1 MNQSQRF
8 GKWRKKLPKNTAK
21 LADIVV
27 EQIVPLFESRG
38 IIRHADYAGGRARSM
53 GANCI
58 PLQLRQGNEWPTVEL
73 LFDKRGRPAL
83 GVTFAMLPEL
93 CFRQTE
99 HGPIQ
104 IPRCEANVVEGRAFF
119 SLCKGHHGYNDR
131 NLGYYYF
138 SLNPERKLANEIIML
153 KSLLPW
159 LFELFERG
167 IPDDWLQGSPRYVD
181 RHAFLVIRARPDGES
196 LSNDQR

>member
-1 MNQSQRF
+1 MDQSQRF
-8 GKWRKKLPKNTAK
+8 AKWRKKLPKNTAK

-27 EQIVPLFESRG
+27 DQIIPLFEARG
-38 IIRHADYAGGRARSM
+38 IIQHADYANGGALSV

-93 CFRQTE
+93 CFRRSE

-104 IPRCEANVVEGRAFF
+104 IPRCDANVVEGPAFF

-131 NLGYYYF
+131 NFGYYYF
-138 SLNPERKLANEIIML
+138 SFNPERKLANEISTL

-167 IPDDWLQGSPRYVD
+167 MPNDWLQGSPRYVD
-181 RHAFLVIRARPDGES
+181 QHAFLVLSARPGDDS
-196 LSNDQR
+196 LRN